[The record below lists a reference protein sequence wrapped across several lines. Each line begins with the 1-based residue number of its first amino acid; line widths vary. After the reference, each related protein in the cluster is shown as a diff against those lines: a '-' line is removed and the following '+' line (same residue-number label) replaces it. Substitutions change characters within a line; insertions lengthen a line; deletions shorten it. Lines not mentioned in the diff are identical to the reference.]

1 MNKDPETKEEIE
13 KQIQDYM
20 YHVVGMD
27 YNTEK
32 AMELKLKLDK
42 MIDKDK
48 KDE

>member
-1 MNKDPETKEEIE
+1 MNKEPETKEDIE
-13 KQIQDYM
+13 KQIEEYI

-27 YNTEK
+27 YNTGK

-42 MIDKDK
+42 MIDKDN